1 MKADNRYDADYSV
14 VSSLILLLSRS
25 DANQHEQFAE
35 GLSSFWAA
43 VRNSIPEGLRDTPCT
58 CVLQLYFQYHGDLRK
73 AIADCEA
80 LLVSKVGYEAHRER
94 MDHVRGQVGAVGG
107 LFDLLHVLK
116 ERKA

>member
-14 VSSLILLLSRS
+14 VSSLMLLLSRS
-25 DANQHEQFAE
+25 DANQHEQFAG
-35 GLSSFWAA
+35 GLSSFWAV
-43 VRNSIPEGLRDTPCT
+43 VRNSMPKELRDTPCA

-80 LLVSKVGYEAHRER
+80 LLVSKVGYEAHRDH
-94 MDHVRGQVGAVGG
+94 MDRVRGQVGAVGEV
-107 LFDLLHVLK
+107 FDLLHALK